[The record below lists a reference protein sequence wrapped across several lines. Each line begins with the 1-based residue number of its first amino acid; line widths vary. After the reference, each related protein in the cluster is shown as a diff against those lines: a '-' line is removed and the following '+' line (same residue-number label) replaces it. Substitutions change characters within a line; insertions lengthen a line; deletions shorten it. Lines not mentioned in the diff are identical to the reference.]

1 MSNHPF
7 IKANYPHHEGIWGWD
22 DAADQVVMMVRNI
35 RKSMVEYHDILW
47 DIDYAKTWEEAN
59 LKLQNL
65 YSERPPMS
73 DFLAWRDLRV
83 MDEIFWYG
91 WFIDYYMEGGLMRDM
106 FTHKITTPEHWYMLM
121 LPGLYTAPIC
131 NVNDTNDKMICVGG
145 ELAYDTVVGA
155 NTDVTPSYDPH
166 CTGGPLPAACD
177 QWADHYHC
185 TNGPISGGCEPVA
198 VISAEKLR
206 DYDEGPAETAAIA
219 NALMIDNAG
228 MGQYVIDQEAWDCI
242 WTELIV
248 NKKGLKT
255 VYDRPGYGSE
265 DTYNFSS
272 EMLQAMI
279 IEQTRLIN
287 KYDGP
292 EWDTKETA
300 NRIVS
305 LITEH
310 RALIQIEL
318 DEVNSGARTLTER
331 DFLGPKEREARRL
344 QIADSSAT
352 DKKQD
357 YTKFFLAVEQKL
369 KDKRM
374 DEKKQYGLKMQREE
388 RIKQREYRLL
398 EKMKRETR

>member
-1 MSNHPF
+1 
-7 IKANYPHHEGIWGWD
+7 
-22 DAADQVVMMVRNI
+22 
-35 RKSMVEYHDILW
+35 
-47 DIDYAKTWEEAN
+47 
-59 LKLQNL
+59 
-65 YSERPPMS
+65 
-73 DFLAWRDLRV
+73 
-83 MDEIFWYG
+83 
-91 WFIDYYMEGGLMRDM
+91 MEDGLMRDI

-121 LPGLYTAPIC
+121 LPGLYTAPNC
-131 NVNDTNDKMICVGG
+131 NVADTNDQMICVGG
-145 ELAYDTVVGA
+145 ELGYDTVVGA
-155 NTDVTPSYDPH
+155 DTVVTPSYDPH

-177 QWADHYHC
+177 RWADHYHC
-185 TNGPISGGCEPVA
+185 TNGPISGGCMPVA

-318 DEVNSGARTLTER
+318 DEVNSGERTLTER
-331 DFLGPKEREARRL
+331 DFLGGTTP
-344 QIADSSAT
+344 SNC
-352 DKKQD
+352 
-357 YTKFFLAVEQKL
+357 
-369 KDKRM
+369 
-374 DEKKQYGLKMQREE
+374 
-388 RIKQREYRLL
+388 
-398 EKMKRETR
+398 